1 MSREYSRTL
10 QNFGSEERVRA
21 IVQEEL
27 EDFFSAIKTEIE
39 RKIKQIDKSILDI
52 RSDLEEVVKNKPSE
66 YEKLCEK
73 ISEIEKMIS

>member
-66 YEKLCEK
+66 YEKVCEK
-73 ISEIEKMIS
+73 ISKIEKMIS